1 MAKVTSSSTRSKR
14 STNKPVTKGQN
25 PQRANRQAVSQAK
38 VSSAA
43 NRTVTGSAK
52 VTTGKGGSSMKAD
65 AQRFQQLNQSAS
77 ARAGKAAEAKPR
89 TPAPGTGNVV
99 RTAIE
104 YGQKTKEAQRQATR
118 AAKMAKGNYGRL
130 AGTMAKG
137 AGRAVLSA
145 LRKNPVVATAAAASA
160 PRALGDASM
169 AGRNYGKFQNAR
181 SEAFKKAKAIKG
193 SPVVGPKKSAAGQ
206 FDSAFAA
213 ARKAGKSTFTW
224 KGKKYTTQMK

>member
-1 MAKVTSSSTRSKR
+1 MAKVTSSSNRSKR

-43 NRTVTGSAK
+43 NRAVTGSAK
-52 VTTGKGGSSMKAD
+52 VTTGKGASSMKAD
-65 AQRFQQLNQSAS
+65 AQRWKQLNQSSS
-77 ARAGKAAEAKPR
+77 ARAGQAAERGPR

-104 YGQKTKEAQRQATR
+104 R
-118 AAKMAKGNYGRL
+118 GR
-130 AGTMAKG
+130 
-137 AGRAVLSA
+137 
-145 LRKNPVVATAAAASA
+145 AAAAQKGARAATQAMSRTLA
-160 PRALGDASM
+160 AARTARNVAGALKTAGPVGAAAAVMVPRPLADGSM

-193 SPVVGPKKSAAGQ
+193 SPVVGPRKSAAGQ

-224 KGKKYTTQMK
+224 RGKKYTTQMK

>member
-43 NRTVTGSAK
+43 NRAVTGSAK

-77 ARAGKAAEAKPR
+77 ARSGKAAEAKPR

-104 YGQKTKEAQRQATR
+104 R
-118 AAKMAKGNYGRL
+118 GR
-130 AGTMAKG
+130 
-137 AGRAVLSA
+137 
-145 LRKNPVVATAAAASA
+145 AAAAQKGARAATQAMSRTLAAARTARNVAGALKTAGPVGAAAAVLA
-160 PRALGDASM
+160 PRRLGDATM
-169 AGRNYGKFQNAR
+169 KGKPTGNPQGPNVPKRLTKAGIDKGSFDKAFKAAR
-181 SEAFKKAKAIKG
+181 SGGAK
-193 SPVVGPKKSAAGQ
+193 
-206 FDSAFAA
+206 
-213 ARKAGKSTFTW
+213 TFTW
-224 KGKKYTTQMK
+224 RGKKYNTKLRGE